1 MFYAI
6 LRKKYN
12 RMPEGPPAAWIVV
25 ILGLWVLVSPFVFG
39 ITGTYQIV
47 LVVSGIVVAVLA
59 AYRGLQPD
67 EKVPLP
73 ALPLAV
79 IIFGI
84 ITIASPFLFGDG
96 VGSTL
101 GITLVVSGLV
111 FIVIPLVMI
120 NQMINKQ
127 HGTAS

>member
-1 MFYAI
+1 MPI
-6 LRKKYN
+6 LVYT
-12 RMPEGPPAAWIVV
+12 MPDGPPAAWIVA
-25 ILGLWVLVSPFVFG
+25 ILGLWVLASPFVLG
-39 ITGTYQIV
+39 ASGVYQIV
-47 LVVSGIVVAVLA
+47 LIVSGVIVTILA

-84 ITIASPFLFGDG
+84 ITIASPFFFGNG
-96 VGSTL
+96 VSDTL
-101 GITLVVSGLV
+101 GISLVVSGLV
-111 FIVIPLVMI
+111 FVLIPAVMI

-127 HGTAS
+127 HASAT

>member
-1 MFYAI
+1 
-6 LRKKYN
+6 
-12 RMPEGPPAAWIVV
+12 MPDGPPAAWIVA
-25 ILGLWVLVSPFVFG
+25 ILGLWVLASPFVLG
-39 ITGTYQIV
+39 ASGVYQIV
-47 LVVSGIVVAVLA
+47 LIVSGVIVTILA

-84 ITIASPFLFGDG
+84 ITIASPFFFGNG
-96 VGSTL
+96 VSDTL
-101 GITLVVSGLV
+101 GISLVVSGLV
-111 FIVIPLVMI
+111 FVLIPAVMI

-127 HGTAS
+127 HASAT